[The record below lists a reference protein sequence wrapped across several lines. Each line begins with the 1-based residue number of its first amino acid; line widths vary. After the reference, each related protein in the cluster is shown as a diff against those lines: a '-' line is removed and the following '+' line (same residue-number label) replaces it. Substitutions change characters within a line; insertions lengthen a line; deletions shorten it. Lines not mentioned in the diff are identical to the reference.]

1 MKRLRLRTW
10 VLFGVLGALLA
21 LASAAYLVPQR
32 EVVIDAAFYERLT
45 VGMTEAEVIK
55 LLQVSPGDYT
65 TGPVDPVNP
74 PMGHIGEPPEGFTP
88 ARSASWRDDC
98 TGVEVEFDRDGKMV
112 HASGWT
118 QQRAGLIPAIRRLFR
133 PDNLK

>member
-1 MKRLRLRTW
+1 MKLL
-10 VLFGVLGALLA
+10 LFLAMFALLA
-21 LASAAYLVPQR
+21 ILAY
-32 EVVIDAAFYERLT
+32 VVISDAPNCPISRTGYNRLAP
-45 VGMTEAEVIK
+45 GMTEAEVIK